1 MHRQRGFTIIE
12 MMVTIF
18 VIGILAA
25 IALPALQTLT
35 ANRHADRLS
44 QELQIDIMYAR
55 NQAMTFQQT
64 VTITPINNDWVN
76 GWQINQGTDLLR
88 ENNPNAKD
96 GEITSQAGSI
106 EFNGRGLLASVAAQI
121 EISVANCT
129 GNRKRTISVN
139 LLGQLVTQA
148 ASC

>member
-64 VTITPINNDWVN
+64 VTITPINNDWDN

-106 EFNGRGLLASVAAQI
+106 EFNGRGLLSSVAAQI

>member
-88 ENNPNAKD
+88 ENNPNAKS

-106 EFNGRGLLASVAAQI
+106 EFNGRGLLSSVAAQI